1 MKRVSR
7 STIVEIYLVVK
18 TLLPNFP
25 SFPIYNS
32 RNLFGRENSPLT
44 PEGGTKSTI
53 VETDGTRFTNTKKKR
68 NAVKH
73 QKFSE

>member
-1 MKRVSR
+1 MG

-18 TLLPNFP
+18 TN
-25 SFPIYNS
+25 I
-32 RNLFGRENSPLT
+32 RWVFGRKSTIVEIYLVVKT
-44 PEGGTKSTI
+44 FETERELRISTI